1 VNSGSHNQRPADGAI
16 ERIIQLATIYA
27 EQGGDYLSQASW
39 WNRKKWS
46 RHVLTEW
53 NLPRPI
59 SRRDVFDIV
68 DQIRTTSD
76 AERDRVAEKA
86 FVAIMVWGYGTTGYG
101 PHRVKEMRASRQEG
115 LGSYMVNITE
125 AASDGPVEAY
135 RFLANNKAKQLGP
148 SYGSKVA
155 YFATPGE
162 VSPVLDSEVA
172 QWIQQYEGRA
182 HFQLTEWSTLQYG
195 DFQAYCSQLLDV
207 IRPLVSEAEQT
218 LGLVEYLM
226 FTDRF
231 AGSLPSWARRI

>member
-1 VNSGSHNQRPADGAI
+1 MNGGSHNQRPADGAI
-16 ERIIQLATIYA
+16 ERIIQLANIYA
-27 EQGGDYLSQASW
+27 DQGGDYLSQASW
-39 WNRKKWS
+39 WNQRQWS

-68 DQIRTTSD
+68 GQIRTANE
-76 AERDRVAEKA
+76 AERARVAEKA

-101 PHRVKEMRASRQEG
+101 PHRVNEMRASRHEG
-115 LGSYMVNITE
+115 ISSYMVAT
-125 AASDGPVEAY
+125 AKAGAGGPLEAY
-135 RFLANNKAKQLGP
+135 RYLANNKAKQLGP

-155 YFATPGE
+155 YFVTPGE
-162 VSPVLDSEVA
+162 VSPILDSEVA

-182 HFQLTEWSTLQYG
+182 RFQLTDWSTLQYG
-195 DFQAYCSQLLDV
+195 DFQAYCSHLLDV
-207 IRPLVSEAEQT
+207 IRPSISEEEQT

-226 FTDRF
+226 FIDRF